1 MDEHGVYTEE
11 VPGQTIEIS
20 YGLAPDGQ
28 PIGPLVGARGYG
40 GIPDWVREE
49 ATAYAERDKPRL
61 LAMLRATRH
70 GAFKADT
77 GGDPIPAALGD
88 SLWLGGEAMVAPG
101 CVPPSGR
108 TGCARAGEAADP
120 DWCAL

>member
-1 MDEHGVYTEE
+1 MIRFASER
-11 VPGQTIEIS
+11 PRR
-20 YGLAPDGQ
+20 PD
-28 PIGPLVGARGYG
+28 A
-40 GIPDWVREE
+40 
-49 ATAYAERDKPRL
+49 AS
-61 LAMLRATRH
+61 
-70 GAFKADT
+70 DT